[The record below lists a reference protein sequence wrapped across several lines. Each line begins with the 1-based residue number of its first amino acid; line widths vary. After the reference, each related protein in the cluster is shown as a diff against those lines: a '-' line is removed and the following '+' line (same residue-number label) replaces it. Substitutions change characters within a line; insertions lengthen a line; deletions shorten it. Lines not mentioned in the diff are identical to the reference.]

1 MSVALKKGE
10 KIKLSKN
17 TLKHVNVGLGWDC
30 NEKLGS
36 TFDLDAWAVAVQNG
50 QLRQKNLLYFG
61 NKLVLD
67 GLMHH
72 MGDNL
77 TGEGEGDDETLE
89 INLEDMPDNVSD
101 ILIGVTIYRG
111 LQKKQS
117 FKDVNNTFIRV
128 YNADTNYEICR
139 CDSEFRGSAGD
150 YQTMLFGILY
160 RTEQDSSTWEF
171 KAVGEGSKVSRIP
184 DALKV
189 YADYAL
195 TKNKLL
201 NENGGNKKMA
211 VSLSKGGKISLTKTA
226 ADAGI
231 AQLTKVVVG
240 LGWDANRYDSGAD
253 FDLDASAFLTGA
265 NGKVRKDSDFV
276 FYGSSHKA
284 PNGMQSDEADSVLYT
299 GDNRTGDAEGDD
311 EQLIVD
317 LTKVPAD
324 VDKISFSITV
334 YDADKRRQ
342 NFGMVQNAYVHVIDE
357 NTGTE
362 LVRFD
367 LGEDYSVETAVVV
380 CELYRHNGEWK
391 FNAVGAGWQGGLK
404 ALCAN
409 FGIDA
414 E

>member
-1 MSVALKKGE
+1 MDEDGQ
-10 KIKLSKN
+10 
-17 TLKHVNVGLGWDC
+17 TY
-30 NEKLGS
+30 
-36 TFDLDAWAVAVQNG
+36 DLDAWAAAVVEG
-50 QLRQKNLLYFG
+50 KLARKNLLYFQ
-61 NKLVLD
+61 NTMVLD

-72 MGDNL
+72 CGDNL
-77 TGEGEGDDETLE
+77 TGAGSGDDETME
-89 INLEDMPDNVSD
+89 FDLEDMPENVSD

-111 LQKKQS
+111 LQKRQS
-117 FKDVNNTFIRV
+117 FKDVHNAFIRL
-128 YNADTNYEICR
+128 YNADTKTELCR
-139 CDSEFRGSAGD
+139 FTSEFQGVAGD
-150 YQTMLFGILY
+150 YTTMLFGILY
-160 RTEQDSSTWEF
+160 RKEDDPSVWEF
-171 KAVGEGSKVSRIP
+171 KAVGEGAKITRIA

-195 TKNKLL
+195 TKNKILS
-201 NENGGNKKMA
+201 ENGGTKKMA

-240 LGWDANRYDSGAD
+240 LGWNSNRYSGGAD

-317 LTKVPAD
+317 LTKVPED
-324 VDKISFSITV
+324 VAKISFSATI
-334 YDADKRRQ
+334 YDADKRGQ
-342 NFGMVQNAYVHVIDE
+342 NFGMVEASYARVVDE

-391 FNAVGAGWQGGLK
+391 FNAVGSGWTGGLK
-404 ALCAN
+404 ALCEN